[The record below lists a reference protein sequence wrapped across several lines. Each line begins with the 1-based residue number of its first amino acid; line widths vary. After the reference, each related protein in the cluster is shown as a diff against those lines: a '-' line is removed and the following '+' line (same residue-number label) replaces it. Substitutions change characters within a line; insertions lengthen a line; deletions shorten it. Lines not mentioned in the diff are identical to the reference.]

1 MMKKIC
7 FSKTKKTVAL
17 LTVGV
22 LIMSVFGACGKK
34 AANDTDESGRTII
47 SVGSWPSKEGQEK
60 QNMEDRKQKFEADNT
75 EFVIQPD
82 NWSFDLKSFYAK
94 AAGGQLPVL
103 FNTNFT
109 EVSQIINAGYG
120 ADLTDELKKQ
130 GLYDKMNKDVMDVVS
145 KDGKVYAYPFA
156 SYVLGLAY
164 NVDLFKKAG
173 LMNEDGTPK
182 QPKDWNELAEFAVKI
197 KKATGVPGFIFPT
210 ANNVGGWIFT
220 SVAWSYGTEFM
231 KKDGDKWKATFDSP
245 EAAEALQFIKDLKWK
260 YDVLPSNTFVDYT
273 EQFKTFG
280 TGQGAMVIAAG
291 DMPADVRS
299 YEMNPDSIGM
309 MAIPR
314 GPKDHVTL
322 MGGSVFAVSKG
333 SSDKQIEGA
342 IKWIKTAYSPDLT
355 EQYKENKEK
364 DIKTRLE
371 NNELI
376 TVKSMSPWNLESA
389 AIKFDRE
396 LRDKLANGNPNH
408 VKLYNDFVA
417 DLGDCKLHPEEP
429 VCAQELYGRLDNCI
443 QAVLTDK
450 NADCAELLKKAN
462 SDFQQN
468 YLDNLDY

>member
-34 AANDTDESGRTII
+34 AVNDTDESGRTIVT
-47 SVGSWPSKEGQEK
+47 VGNWPSKEGKDKE
-60 QNMEDRKQKFEADNT
+60 NIEERKQKFEAENT
-75 EFVIQPD
+75 DFVIVPD
-82 NWSFDLKSFYAK
+82 SWSFDLKSFYAK

-109 EVSQIINAGYG
+109 EVSQIIAAGYS
-120 ADLTDELKKQ
+120 ADLTNELKKQ

-173 LMNEDGTPK
+173 LMNADDTPK

-291 DMPADVRS
+291 DMPGDVRS

-355 EQYKENKEK
+355 EQFKENKEK
-364 DIKTRLE
+364 DIKTRIG

-376 TVKSMSPWNLESA
+376 TVKSMSPWNQESE
-389 AIKFDRE
+389 AIKFE
-396 LRDKLANGNPNH
+396 HKLRDSLANGNPNH

-417 DLGDCKLHPEEP
+417 DMGDCVLHPEEP
-429 VCAQELYGRLDNCI
+429 VCAQELYGILDSCI
-443 QAVLTDK
+443 LAVLTDK

>member
-130 GLYDKMNKDVMDVVS
+130 GIYDKMNKDVMDVVS

-173 LMNEDGTPK
+173 LMNEDETPK

-396 LRDKLANGNPNH
+396 LRDNLANGNPNH

-429 VCAQELYGRLDNCI
+429 VCAQELYGILDNCI

-450 NADCAELLKKAN
+450 DADCAELLRKAN

>member
-1 MMKKIC
+1 MKKNL
-7 FSKTKKTVAL
+7 FTKIAAGAL
-17 LTVGV
+17 SAAL
-22 LIMSVFGACGKK
+22 SVTMLAGCGNKK
-34 AANDTDESGRTII
+34 SAATDDQGRTII
-47 SVGSWPSKEGQEK
+47 SIGAWPVKEGKALDDANAKKERFEK
-60 QNMEDRKQKFEADNT
+60 ANPDV
-75 EFVIQPD
+75 VIQPD

-94 AAGGQLPVL
+94 AAGGQLPTI
-103 FNTNFT
+103 FQSNFT
-109 EVSQIINAGYG
+109 EVPQVIEANYA
-120 ADLTDELKKQ
+120 ADLTECLKKR
-130 GLYDKMNKDVMDVVS
+130 GYDGMFNEKVLDVIS
-145 KDGKVYAYPFA
+145 RNGKIYSFPT
-156 SYVLGLAY
+156 STYVLGLAY
-164 NVDLFKKAG
+164 NTEMFQAAG
-173 LMNEDGTPK
+173 LMEEDGTPK

-309 MAIPR
+309 MAMPK

-355 EQYKENKEK
+355 EQFKENKEK
-364 DIKTRLE
+364 DIKTRLG

-376 TVKSMSPWNLESA
+376 TVKSMSPWNNDSDAVKYE
-389 AIKFDRE
+389 RE

-429 VCAQELYGRLDNCI
+429 VCAQELYGILDNCI

>member
-1 MMKKIC
+1 MKMIKIN
-7 FSKTKKTVAL
+7 KVKKAVAL
-17 LTVGV
+17 MTVGA
-22 LIMSVFGACGKK
+22 LAMSIFASCGKK
-34 AANDTDESGRTII
+34 TENVTDENGRTII

-130 GLYDKMNKDVMDVVS
+130 GIYDKMNKDVMDVVS

-164 NVDLFKKAG
+164 NVDLFEKAG
-173 LMNEDGTPK
+173 LMNEDGMPK

-396 LRDKLANGNPNH
+396 LRDNLANGNPNH

-429 VCAQELYGRLDNCI
+429 VCAQELYGILDNCI

-450 NADCAELLKKAN
+450 DADCAELLKKAN

>member
-1 MMKKIC
+1 MKKVK
-7 FSKTKKTVAL
+7 FKKAKKAVAL

-22 LIMSVFGACGKK
+22 LTISIFAACGKK
-34 AANDTDESGRTII
+34 AENVTDENGKTII
-47 SVGSWPSKEGQEK
+47 TVGNWPSKEGAEK
-60 QNMEDRKQKFEADNT
+60 DNIESRKQMFEAENT
-75 EFVIQPD
+75 DFVVQPD

-94 AAGGQLPVL
+94 AVGGQLPIL

-109 EVSQIINAGYG
+109 EVTQIINAGYG

-130 GLYDKMNKDVMDVVS
+130 GLYDKMNKDVLDIVS
-145 KDGKVYAYPFA
+145 KDGKVYAYPYA
-156 SYVLGLAY
+156 AYVLGLAY
-164 NVDLFKKAG
+164 NVDLFEKAG
-173 LMNEDGTPK
+173 LMNADGTPQ
-182 QPKDWNELAEFAVKI
+182 QPKDWDELAEFAVKI
-197 KKATGVPGFIFPT
+197 KNATGVPGFIFPT

-220 SVAWSYGTEFM
+220 SVAWSYGAEFM

-260 YDVLPSNTFVDYT
+260 YDVLPVNTFVDYT

-280 TGQGAMVIAAG
+280 TGQGAMIIAAG

-309 MAIPR
+309 MAIPK
-314 GPKDHVTL
+314 GPKGQVTL
-322 MGGSVFAVSKG
+322 MGGSVYEVSDKAT
-333 SSDKQIEGA
+333 DKQIEGA
-342 IKWIKTAYSPDLT
+342 IKWIKTAYSPDAT
-355 EQYKENKEK
+355 EQFKENKEK
-364 DIKTRLE
+364 DINTRIG

-376 TVKSMSPWNLESA
+376 TVKSMSPWNQESD
-389 AIKFDRE
+389 AIKFDHE

-417 DLGDCKLHPEEP
+417 NMGDCKLHPEEP
-429 VCAQELYGRLDNCI
+429 VCAQELYGILDNCI

>member
-1 MMKKIC
+1 MKMIKIN
-7 FSKTKKTVAL
+7 KVKKAVAL
-17 LTVGV
+17 MTVGA
-22 LIMSVFGACGKK
+22 LAMSIFASCGKK
-34 AANDTDESGRTII
+34 TENVTDENGRTII

-94 AAGGQLPVL
+94 AAGGQIPTV
-103 FNTNFT
+103 FQTNFT

-130 GLYDKMNKDVMDVVS
+130 GLYDKINKDVLDVIS
-145 KDGKVYAYPFA
+145 KDGKVYAYPYGA
-156 SYVLGLAY
+156 YALGLAY
-164 NVDLFKKAG
+164 NVDLFEKAG

-220 SVAWSYGTEFM
+220 SVAWSYGAEFM

-280 TGQGAMVIAAG
+280 TGQGAMIIAAG
-291 DMPADVRS
+291 AMPQDVCS
-299 YEMNPDSIGM
+299 YDMNPDSIGM

-314 GPKDHVTL
+314 GPKAHVTL
-322 MGGSVFAVSKG
+322 MGGGVFAVKNN

-342 IKWIKTAYSPDLT
+342 IKWLKTAYSPDLT
-355 EQYKENKEK
+355 EQFKENKEK

-371 NNELI
+371 NKELI
-376 TVKSMSPWNLESA
+376 TVTNCTPRNPFVHKSFTEFW
-389 AIKFDRE
+389 ITVFR
-396 LRDKLANGNPNH
+396 R
-408 VKLYNDFVA
+408 
-417 DLGDCKLHPEEP
+417 C
-429 VCAQELYGRLDNCI
+429 
-443 QAVLTDK
+443 
-450 NADCAELLKKAN
+450 
-462 SDFQQN
+462 
-468 YLDNLDY
+468 

>member
-1 MMKKIC
+1 MKMIKI
-7 FSKTKKTVAL
+7 SKVKKAVAL
-17 LTVGV
+17 MTVGA
-22 LIMSVFGACGKK
+22 LAMSIFASCGKK
-34 AANDTDESGRTII
+34 TENVTDENGRTII

-130 GLYDKMNKDVMDVVS
+130 GIYDKMNKDVMDVVS

-309 MAIPR
+309 MAMPR

-355 EQYKENKEK
+355 EQFKENKEK

-371 NNELI
+371 NKELI
-376 TVKSMSPWNLESA
+376 TVKSMSPWNNDSDAVKYE
-389 AIKFDRE
+389 RE

-429 VCAQELYGRLDNCI
+429 VCAQELYGILDNCI

>member
-1 MMKKIC
+1 MKMIKIN
-7 FSKTKKTVAL
+7 KVKKAVAL
-17 LTVGV
+17 MTVGA
-22 LIMSVFGACGKK
+22 LAMSIFASCGKK
-34 AANDTDESGRTII
+34 TENVTDENGRTII

-130 GLYDKMNKDVMDVVS
+130 GIYDKMNKDVMDVVS

-220 SVAWSYGTEFM
+220 SVAWSYGAEFM

-396 LRDKLANGNPNH
+396 LRDNLANGNPNH

-429 VCAQELYGRLDNCI
+429 VCAQELYGILDNCI

-450 NADCAELLKKAN
+450 DADCAELLKKAN

>member
-1 MMKKIC
+1 MKKLTW
-7 FSKTKKTVAL
+7 KRGTKIVSFVLSAL
-17 LTVGV
+17 LITGV
-22 LIMSVFGACGKK
+22 FNGCGNK
-34 AANDTDESGRTII
+34 ATDKDDQGRTMIYV
-47 SVGSWPSKEGQEK
+47 SPWPANQGKELDAMNEQK
-60 QNMEDRKQKFEADNT
+60 NKFESNN
-75 EFVIQPD
+75 PD
-82 NWSFDLKSFYAK
+82 VVVLGDTWKFDLKTFYPK
-94 AAGGQLPVL
+94 AAAGRLPTIY
-103 FNTNFT
+103 NANFT
-109 EVSQIINAGYG
+109 EASQIIAAGYSS
-120 ADLTDELKKQ
+120 DITDVLEKHGILDKFNKQ
-130 GLYDKMNKDVMDVVS
+130 ILDVVS
-145 KDGKVYAYPFA
+145 KDGRVYAFPTNVYA
-156 SYVLGLAY
+156 LGMGC
-164 NVDLFKKAG
+164 NIDMFEKAG

-197 KKATGVPGFIFPT
+197 KNATGVPGFIFPT

-220 SVAWSYGTEFM
+220 SIAWSYGTEFM
-231 KKDGDKWKATFDSP
+231 KKDGDKWKATFDSA
-245 EAAEALQFIKDLKWK
+245 ETAEALQFIKDLKWK

-280 TGQGAMVIAAG
+280 TGQGAMLIAAG

-429 VCAQELYGRLDNCI
+429 VCAQELYGILDNCI